1 MRYNLP
7 RLIAQRTKR
16 RKFTFGT
23 PDPLARDRDAL
34 LRIYLRV
41 IRHWE
46 EARGRIL
53 AAYGRELDNV
63 LTRDSVDDLQ
73 DAIDS
78 EASWF
83 SRIFLSLEVAIAEWT
98 AALEAWHRSKWRG
111 SILSASG
118 VDVDTMLY
126 AGDVEQTLESV
137 IRQNVALIKDVDAQQ
152 AQRVTG
158 IVFRGLNERLPAR
171 DVAKQLA
178 EVTGFGRK
186 RALLI
191 ASDQLQKAATAL
203 DSERMYEAGITQF
216 VWRHSGKRHPREWH
230 KARNGKRYDLRT
242 RKQSDGNG
250 DEVIPADDMPGIPI
264 RCFPSWQPANFHDDV
279 FVAYRRWHSG
289 HLTTLVTE
297 TGETLSATPNHP
309 ILTRDGWKAIE
320 ALNVGD
326 YVAHASVSGLD
337 RFGIDIVKVQPRI
350 GDLFEACKAV
360 FGAETANGLSG
371 DFHGDATANEEIQI
385 VNIERGLRNE
395 IKSACS
401 EGVAKLFLENA
412 VPAFMRLARL
422 GVGEPMPQRDG
433 LSTNA
438 IVRRLDLL
446 EALCWRQISPD
457 DVSGMACITDIH
469 ASLLES
475 CKQRGAGYTMPSG
488 DAVRAFSAFVGSNR
502 AIAIELLAVTALARD
517 MLAGPKVAPNV
528 KVLGD
533 AIAVPSNG
541 GAGLLE
547 HHAGLDVVYHRVEN
561 VVTRAW
567 AGHVFNLQ
575 TDSGWYLAGSTGVVN
590 CGCKKQ
596 AYFEIEGVDDNGN
609 PV

>member
-1 MRYNLP
+1 MKHNLP
-7 RLIAQRTKR
+7 QLLRARTKR

-152 AQRVTG
+152 AQKMTG

-216 VWRHSGKRHPREWH
+216 VWRHSGKKHPREWH

-242 RKQSDGNG
+242 RKEVGG

-264 RCFPSWQPANFHDDV
+264 RCFPSWEPVKFVDDV
-279 FVAYRRWHSG
+279 HVLWRRWHSG
-289 HLTTLVTE
+289 HLTQIVTDE
-297 TGETLSATPNHP
+297 GRVLSATPNHP
-309 ILTRDGWKAIE
+309 ILTDSGWKAAE
-320 ALNVGD
+320 AINVGD
-326 YVAHASVSGLD
+326 NLVDVCLSGFDALD
-337 RFGIDIVKVQPRI
+337 VEIKKRQPRI
-350 GDLFEACKAV
+350 GDLFAAAQVV
-360 FGAETANGLSG
+360 FGSVSLDGHFG
-371 DFHGDATANEEIQI
+371 DFHGDGSAYQNVDA
-385 VNIERGLRNE
+385 VNVEGGLRNK
-395 IKSACS
+395 IKASGS
-401 EGVAKLFLENA
+401 EVAAKLLLEN
-412 VPAFMRLARL
+412 PDMAFGPLTKGGILTPLL
-422 GVGEPMPQRDG
+422 GIDSNTTRG
-433 LSTNA
+433 
-438 IVRRLDLL
+438 IVRGLDLL
-446 EALCWRQISPD
+446 ESLCWRQISPGD
-457 DVSGMACITDIH
+457 ETGLACVADIYSAILKALGDGGTGNADTAGNRLDALTGFVGSKRSVGVKLLPIVCLAKDIL
-469 ASLLES
+469 ASAEPAPSQEILGEGVARAPNASSDILDGFPLLES
-475 CKQRGAGYTMPSG
+475 RYS
-488 DAVRAFSAFVGSNR
+488 
-502 AIAIELLAVTALARD
+502 
-517 MLAGPKVAPNV
+517 KV
-528 KVLGD
+528 K
-533 AIAVPSNG
+533 
-541 GAGLLE
+541 E
-547 HHAGLDVVYHRVEN
+547 

-567 AGHVFNLQ
+567 SGHVFNLQ
-575 TDSGWYLAGSTGVVN
+575 TDSGWYIVGNTGVRN

-596 AYFEIEGVDDNGN
+596 AYFEIEGVDDDGN